1 MSTDRRSIQFRI
13 ELFGTKKPIWR
24 RFIVPDT
31 ISLKKFHEVI
41 QAVMGWENEH
51 PFSFT
56 LGREVFNVTYR
67 TDAAAALKEFDAV
80 NVRSFF
86 YKPGAC
92 GQYEYDFG
100 DGWTHVIVMESFC
113 ESKGQRF
120 LCVDG
125 AMACPPEDVGG
136 LQGYAELCKEVR
148 ARKAGRGDQDRADWH
163 PDYDPNAFDVQAIN
177 YRLRKIK

>member
-1 MSTDRRSIQFRI
+1 MSTKTRGIQFRI
-13 ELFGTKKPIWR
+13 VLFGTEKPIWR

-56 LGREVFNVTYR
+56 LGREVFNVSFR
-67 TDAAAALKEFDAV
+67 KDIEDALQEFNAV
-80 NVRSFF
+80 KVRSFF

-100 DGWTHVIVMESFC
+100 DGWSHIIVMESFC
-113 ESKGQRF
+113 TPGSQKY

-125 AMACPPEDVGG
+125 AMACPPENVGG
-136 LQGYAELCKEVR
+136 LQGYSDLCQKAKTRKSGKGDTAKGDLKPDYNPEAFDLKEV
-148 ARKAGRGDQDRADWH
+148 
-163 PDYDPNAFDVQAIN
+163 NAK
-177 YRLRKIK
+177 LKKIR